1 MGLEQHPGGGLT
13 VWAYRLVAPY
23 TFERVDIPEK
33 TSQCLGDRQVLLHFL
48 AAGICGSD
56 LPGFRGAKGRL
67 AGDTG
72 LSAAEMDGFPI
83 HEVVGE
89 VIASR
94 HRSHGVGDRVV
105 GWASGFDGLMEY
117 VVTDGDGL
125 APYDPALTPQHAV
138 ALQPLAC
145 VLYALEQLPSL
156 KGSHIAVVGQGP
168 IGLLFSYVAKAF
180 GARQVTGVDPID
192 RGGIGEEFGVDTI
205 VRATSDRW
213 VSHLDAS
220 DRPEIVIEAV
230 GHQVATLGHAI
241 EAVAFGGT
249 VLYFGVPDD
258 DSYPISMRT
267 MLRNNLTLKS
277 GVTLDRRRVL
287 CAANEFARKHPELL
301 AAYVTHTFGVDE
313 VQAAFELACRPT
325 PEHIKIAIVK

>member
-1 MGLEQHPGGGLT
+1 L
-13 VWAYRLVAPY
+13 WAYRLVAPY
-23 TFERVDIPEK
+23 TFERTDIPEK
-33 TSQCLGDRQVLLHFL
+33 TPECLGDRQVLLRFL
-48 AAGICGSD
+48 AAGVCGSD
-56 LPGFRGAKGRL
+56 LPGFRGTKGRL
-67 AGDTG
+67 AGDIG
-72 LSAAEMDGFPI
+72 VSAAEMDGFPI

-125 APYDPALTPQHAV
+125 APFDPALTPQHAV

-145 VLYALEQLPSL
+145 VLYALEQLPNL
-156 KGSHIAVVGQGP
+156 KGSDVAVIGQGS
-168 IGLLFSYVAKAF
+168 IGLLFSYAAKTL
-180 GARQVTGVDPID
+180 GARHVTGVDPID
-192 RGGIGEEFGVDTI
+192 RDGIGKEFGVDTI

-213 VSHLDAS
+213 VSHLDAN
-220 DRPEIVIEAV
+220 DRPDIVIEAV
-230 GHQVATLGHAI
+230 GHQVATLGDAI
-241 EAVAFGGT
+241 EAAAFGGT
-249 VLYFGVPDD
+249 VFYFGVPDD

-287 CAANEFARKHPELL
+287 CAANEFARSYPELL
-301 AAYVTHTFGVDE
+301 TAYVTHTFDVDD

-325 PEHIKIAIVK
+325 RERIKIAMVQ